1 MKCPKCKAK
10 TGVYNSRPQ
19 ENTIRR
25 NRECP
30 YCNHRFATIEVL
42 AEPKVRGRPNAAPG
56 PAKPK
61 RIKKRRLTPRHYHQR
76 EIDRMS
82 DDELLDAL
90 EKGLIDPENLE

>member
-42 AEPKVRGRPNAAPG
+42 AEPKVRGRPNT
-56 PAKPK
+56 AKPK
-61 RIKKRRLTPRHYHQR
+61 RTKKRRLTPRHSHQR

>member
-42 AEPKVRGRPNAAPG
+42 AEPKVRGRPNAA
-56 PAKPK
+56 KPK
-61 RIKKRRLTPRHYHQR
+61 RTKKRRLTPRHYRQR
-76 EIDRMS
+76 EIDRMT

-90 EKGLIDPENLE
+90 EKGLIDPEQLG